1 MKTSGSPD
9 PNETITSDEMR
20 ALEQAA
26 IASGRVTGLEL
37 MERAGEG
44 VVEAIIEEWPTFAKD
59 EHRVVVLCGPGNNG
73 GDGFVVARLLKVAGW
88 DVEVFQYGDV
98 EKLPSDARVNYELW
112 LGHGDV
118 SNTEVCYSDRWYF
131 QPMVVDALFG
141 IGMNRPLPDDLRNIL
156 MATLNCP
163 RVAVDMPS
171 YVSSDTGNLMCPW
184 PHYAG
189 ENQITV
195 TFHRPKIGHVM
206 SDGALV
212 CGKVV
217 VKDIGL

>member
-1 MKTSGSPD
+1 
-9 PNETITSDEMR
+9 MR
-20 ALEQAA
+20 ALEQEA

-37 MERAGEG
+37 MERAGRG
-44 VVEAIIEEWPTFAKD
+44 VVEAIFEEWPTFAKD
-59 EHRVVVLCGPGNNG
+59 KRSVVVLCGPGNNG
-73 GDGFVVARLLKVAGW
+73 GDGYVVARLLKVSGW

-98 EKLPSDARVNYELW
+98 MKLPPDARVNYELW

-118 SNTEVCYSDRWYF
+118 SSTEVCYSDRWYF

-141 IGMNRPLPDDLRNIL
+141 IGMNRPLPDDLRNIV

-184 PHYAG
+184 PLYAG

-206 SDGALV
+206 PDGALV